1 MSEPRFD
8 IVFLGQIVDGFDQQ
22 AVEAALARLLKLPP
36 EKSNLLFGS
45 RPVTLKKSVDKALAS
60 RLYVQLRG
68 IGADIQLRPS
78 AAPPTIAS
86 TTADVA
92 TTQASTSPRLERDQL
107 EWRDAKSDS
116 SWAGPNPY
124 RLAKAKSH
132 TDSPER
138 SSIKLTALRFGIVC
152 LMICIGAF
160 GASTYWMHWPP
171 KLPIFEV
178 NGTALENGTLLLTTP
193 ERIALYDRSGLLET
207 DLAVESF
214 NLRSIS
220 GTPALVDETTFVTTG
235 TRVLKLPE
243 GGQQDLAGSFW
254 CHIQTQECEL
264 LDALKI
270 FPPALDVVFEPLSE
284 QLFVNHGT
292 YFFAYNRNSG
302 RARSTTSEL
311 GQQSF
316 VLSDGLLYSAS
327 SEAPALKVF
336 SIDPR
341 SFLKP
346 LDELLFLDPSLSNPL
361 EARLKTFVETPTGWW
376 VVIQH
381 QGKDRLHR
389 FSRLG
394 DHLDSIDLAS
404 PIAQLIRWQ
413 RSILA
418 IPESGGSYLK
428 FSLEG
433 LEEAPFSAALL
444 LNARDAAEADQ
455 QRQEVFLT
463 LTGLTLTL
471 LLLVSFAAY
480 GLYRFQAQLLSS
492 TQQHDHPSLLELPS
506 SVRWHQGRWRADRIS
521 LLAAAVL
528 TLNLACIIG
537 LQVSELGFWWS
548 LVLATCAAG
557 ITLGVAAALIV
568 PQGFI
573 GIDRSHLVIV
583 DRHGNWDSLPISGVL
598 FVGPYLATRQLVYY
612 SGWHC
617 LQVDVPLVAKW
628 RESVESQPR
637 QSSVARLIALL
648 WVSKHSHSQ
657 LASIIAGSAS
667 ATMLLLFAALLIY

>member
-22 AVEAALARLLKLPP
+22 AVEAALSRLLKLPP
-36 EKSNLLFGS
+36 DKSNLLFGS

-68 IGADIQLRPS
+68 IGADIRLRPS
-78 AAPPTIAS
+78 AAPQSADSSAS
-86 TTADVA
+86 DVA
-92 TTQASTSPRLERDQL
+92 SAQAATLPRLERGPL
-107 EWRDAKSDS
+107 AWRDAKSNS
-116 SWAGPNPY
+116 SWAAPNPY
-124 RLAKAKSH
+124 RLAKAERY
-132 TDSPER
+132 TEQPEKTA
-138 SSIKLTALRFGIVC
+138 IKLAALRFSIAC
-152 LMICIGAF
+152 LILCISAF
-160 GASTYWMHWPP
+160 GASAYWIHWPP
-171 KLPIFEV
+171 QLPLFEV

-193 ERIALYDRSGLLET
+193 ERITLYDRAGLLET
-207 DLAVESF
+207 DVAVESF

-243 GGQQDLAGSFW
+243 GGQQELAGSFW
-254 CHIQTQECEL
+254 CHIQTRECEL

-270 FPPALDVVFEPLSE
+270 FPPALDVVFDPLSE

-292 YFFAYNRNSG
+292 YFSAYNRKTG
-302 RARSTTSEL
+302 RARSTTSVL

-316 VLSDGLLYSAS
+316 VFSDGLLYSAS
-327 SEAPALKVF
+327 PEAPALKVF

-341 SFLKP
+341 SFLQP
-346 LDELLFLDPSLSNPL
+346 LDELLFLDPSLSDPL
-361 EARLKTFVETPTGWW
+361 EARLKTFVETPRGWW
-376 VVIQH
+376 VVVEYE
-381 QGKDRLHR
+381 GTDRLHR

-394 DHLDSIDLAS
+394 DHLDAIDLAS

-413 RSILA
+413 TSILA

-455 QRQEVFLT
+455 QRQEVLLTIVGMMLT
-463 LTGLTLTL
+463 LS
-471 LLLVSFAAY
+471 LLLVATVH
-480 GLYRFQAQLLSS
+480 GLYRLRAQLFSS
-492 TQQHDHPSLLELPS
+492 SEPHDRPSLLELPN
-506 SVRWHQGRWRADRIS
+506 SVRWYQGRWRKDRIS
-521 LLAAAVL
+521 ILVAVVL
-528 TLNLACIIG
+528 TLNLAGIIG
-537 LQVSELGFWWS
+537 LQMSALGFWWT
-548 LVLATCAAG
+548 LLLATCSAG
-557 ITLGVAAALIV
+557 IVLSIAAILSI

-573 GIDRSHLVIV
+573 GIDRSHLVLV
-583 DRHGNWDSLPISGVL
+583 DRHGNWDSLPISEVL
-598 FVGPYLATRQLVYY
+598 FVGPYLATRHLVYY

-617 LQVDVPLVAKW
+617 LQVDVPLIAKW
-628 RESVESQPR
+628 RESVESQLP
-637 QSSVARLIALL
+637 QSSIARLIALL
-648 WVSKHSHSQ
+648 WVSRHPHSQ

-667 ATMLLLFAALLIY
+667 AAVLLFIAALLIR